1 MKDFC
6 VGTVMR
12 FVGKAGFLACVAI
25 SSFGFKDGDRVL
37 FLGDSITPPSGYPR
51 TICDYCVTRYPD
63 RSIDIEGVGVP
74 GDGVRW
80 CGGRIDEEIISRK
93 PDVLSVMF
101 GMNDVEHFLPSWKKG
116 SDAETQRKQADRL
129 VSAFKTG
136 HAELVR
142 RVRSALPNVRILWIT
157 PTPYDEFSEGGR
169 YTTNNHAG
177 VNIALSG
184 VAEHVRRS
192 AEELDYKVVDM
203 NSTMLSYLKGKG
215 GKYAISGADRVHP
228 NDLGHLYIAWQFL
241 KQTGASPMVSDMAF
255 DCAERRVLRQENVEV
270 RDFAVSGDGHVSFS
284 ALEKALPLPIDPA
297 FEAFA
302 RDSGMIDDISREI
315 VSFTGLDGGR
325 WILLIDG
332 APVLSAS
339 AEKLAAGVNLSLY
352 ETPQMRQAQTVRLA
366 NKTRLEELDY
376 LLGRF
381 RLARWALRRWSKVDI
396 DNLAEVKRF
405 MDEMPREKRGG
416 WQWRAV
422 KPYLENWERRE
433 DIRAEISER
442 NKVIR
447 KMAKPVWHRYELVPA
462 RDFHVDAKS
471 GNDENDGLSAE
482 RAWRTI
488 ERASRQKF
496 SAGDRLL
503 LRAGCVWR
511 LDKTF
516 HIKACGSIESPIVL
530 TRYGDGTAPE
540 LRSSLDGT
548 SLDWNLET
556 NGLWS
561 ASCGRIDIGN
571 IVWDTGYGFK
581 KPFLDE
587 VTSNGDFWH
596 DGESGKLFFKC
607 HGNPKSMCHS
617 LELARKI
624 TVVRI
629 DNASNL
635 EIDGISLG
643 YTGSHGI
650 RGNNAQHVKIREC
663 TFGWIGGSFLVEP
676 CEKKPQ
682 GVRYGNGIEIW
693 TGGDSRNIH
702 IEGCE
707 FHDIYDVAITT
718 QGPLE
723 GTLDEV
729 VIASNRI
736 SRCEQ
741 GYEFWVSNPKFKA
754 GTVEVIGNNFE
765 DSGLGWSH
773 AQRPNKIAT
782 HILSYN
788 VKCQKGR
795 IVLRGNR
802 FGRTAQCA
810 IWLFGVGAKEWL
822 EVGENDVEDD
832 LGGVFRWREKGTWQN
847 SKITCQAVGRAIV
860 RPVRIAE

>member
-6 VGTVMR
+6 AGAVVR
-12 FVGKAGFLACVAI
+12 FVGKAGILSCAALF
-25 SSFGFKDGDRVL
+25 SFGFKDGERVL
-37 FLGDSITPPSGYPR
+37 FLGDSITPGSGYPR
-51 TICDYCVTRYPD
+51 TICDYYVTRYPH
-63 RSIDIEGVGVP
+63 RSVEIETVGVP

-80 CGGRIDEEIISRK
+80 CGGRIDEEIVSRR
-93 PDVLSVMF
+93 PDVLSIMF
-101 GMNDVEHFLPSWKKG
+101 GMNDVEHFLPSWGKG
-116 SDAETQRKQADRL
+116 HDAEKQRKQADRL

-142 RVRSALPNVRILWIT
+142 RVRAALPDVQILWIT

-177 VNIALSG
+177 VNIALAG

-192 AEELDYKVVDM
+192 AKEFGYKVLDL
-203 NSTMLSYLKGKG
+203 NSSMLSYLKNNDGR
-215 GKYAISGADRVHP
+215 YEISGPDRVHP
-228 NDLGHLYIAWQFL
+228 TDLGHLYIAWQFL
-241 KQTGASPMVSDMAF
+241 RQTGASPIVSDMAF
-255 DCAERRVLRQENVEV
+255 DCAGRRVLRQENVEV
-270 RDFAVSGDGHVSFS
+270 RDFSVSGDGRVSFS
-284 ALEKALPLPIDPA
+284 ALEKALPLPIDSA
-297 FEAFA
+297 FGAFA

-315 VSFTGLDGGR
+315 VSFKGLNDGR
-325 WILLIDG
+325 WNLSIDG
-332 APVLSAS
+332 ELVLSAS
-339 AEKLAAGVNLSLY
+339 SEKLAAGINLSLY
-352 ETPQMRQAQTVRLA
+352 ETPQMKQAQSVRLA
-366 NKTRLEELDY
+366 NKKRIDELDSF
-376 LLGRF
+376 LGRF
-381 RLARWALRRWSKVDI
+381 RLARWALRRWSKVDT
-396 DNLAEVKRF
+396 DNLAEVKRYL
-405 MDEMPREKRGG
+405 DEMPKKKKGV
-416 WQWRAV
+416 WPWVAL
-422 KPYLENWERRE
+422 KPYLENWERR
-433 DIRAEISER
+433 DGIRAEITER
-442 NKVIR
+442 NKAIR
-447 KMAKPVWHRYELVPA
+447 SMAKPVWHRYELVPA

-471 GNDENDGLSAE
+471 GDDRNDGLSAD

-488 ERASRQKF
+488 GRASRQKF
-496 SAGDRLL
+496 SSGDRLL

-511 LDKTF
+511 LDETF
-516 HIKACGSIESPIVL
+516 HIRARGTIGSPVVL
-530 TRYGDGTAPE
+530 TRYGDGVAPE
-540 LRSSLDGT
+540 LRSSLDGS

-561 ASCGRIDIGN
+561 TSCGKIDIGN
-571 IVWDTGYGFK
+571 IVWDTGCGFK
-581 KPFLDE
+581 KSFLCDVVSE
-587 VTSNGDFWH
+587 GDFWH
-596 DGESGKLFFKC
+596 DRETGKLFFKSS
-607 HGNPKSMCHS
+607 GDPKSAHRG

-635 EIDGISLG
+635 EICGIAMG

-650 RGNNAQHVKIREC
+650 RGSNAKFVKIREC
-663 TFGWIGGSFLVEP
+663 ALVWIGGSFLTEP

-693 TGGDSRNIH
+693 TGGDSRNIQ

-723 GTLDEV
+723 GSLDRV

-741 GYEFWVSNPKFKA
+741 GYEFWFTNPKFRA
-754 GTVEVIGNNFE
+754 GAVEVIGNSFE
-765 DSGLGWSH
+765 DSGFGWSH

-788 VKCQKGR
+788 VNCPKGR

-810 IWLFGVGAKEWL
+810 IWLFGIGAREWL
-822 EVGENDVEDD
+822 EIGENEVEDD
-832 LGGVFRWREKGTWQN
+832 LGGIFRWREKGAWRNRTL
-847 SKITCQAVGRAIV
+847 AF
-860 RPVRIAE
+860 